1 VRTYLRTAKLLAFLV
16 SLAIAL
22 AWLISGKAVATS
34 TFQSPPVFDSALP
47 TPTVQLTASPT
58 SSATSSPEPTLPPT
72 PEATPEPLPSPTRSG
87 FLPPPTLTS
96 PGTPVPA
103 GPSVQP
109 LGDLPVRDTTPEAP
123 SEDESQ
129 SGADSP
135 TTLAGLIDQGVLAL
149 GYLWLC
155 CGVVALFGVG
165 GLLVWFFRRSRRG

>member
-16 SLAIAL
+16 SLAVAL
-22 AWLISGKAVATS
+22 AWLISGKAVATP
-34 TFQSPPVFDSALP
+34 TFQSPPIFDSALP
-47 TPTVQLTASPT
+47 TPTVELTASPT
-58 SSATSSPEPTLPPT
+58 GSATSSPEPTLPPT
-72 PEATPEPLPSPTRSG
+72 PEATAEPGPSPTRSG

-109 LGDLPVRDTTPEAP
+109 VGELPVRVTTPETP
-123 SEDESQ
+123 SEDVSQ
-129 SGADSP
+129 PRANSA

-155 CGVVALFGVG
+155 CGVVALLAAG
-165 GLLVWFFRRSRRG
+165 GALVWFFRRSPRG